1 MGIISFGRR
10 ELLLITFW
18 IIEQIFFNQMRII
31 GVFIRVEKWRIMG
44 IQVIRQIIGL
54 RVDESII

>member
-1 MGIISFGRR
+1 MCIILFGRR

-31 GVFIRVEKWRIMG
+31 RVFIRVEKWRIMG